1 MEKKN
6 SPDDHIQGC
15 GPPGVGT
22 GEARA
27 SLGLDS
33 RTDAAETGAVH

>member
-15 GPPGVGT
+15 GPHGVGN

-33 RTDAAETGAVH
+33 RTDAAEINAAY